1 MKRPLFISVSIALI
15 GVLTTCGLSA
25 CGKTEPKTNAA
36 QPPPKVEET
45 VFGGLVGTKEKAR
58 VDTEKAMEKNQ
69 KNLEEAMKKND
80 PGAAQ

>member
-1 MKRPLFISVSIALI
+1 
-15 GVLTTCGLSA
+15 
-25 CGKTEPKTNAA
+25 
-36 QPPPKVEET
+36 